1 MIEYVELELLKA
13 VRCEKCG
20 NILLWKGNIAG
31 RSMAFFD
38 EEMIKDLQNLIHC
51 TEQDEYGDDT
61 KELKICDLHNIYDL
75 EKKSSENNKEHLTI
89 LQNIIGDLENST
101 DVKAAIIFKRPGND
115 ERKSAAICISII
127 LLIIMG
133 IIPLN
138 IIMLKAIINRHPNI
152 FSIVFWGS
160 EIMLVLMGIM
170 MLSLLF
176 LIPRNRSKSKTF
188 LILSTT
194 TFSSCESCGTPS
206 EATRRFINFEKII
219 VGTRAFKNAEI
230 PAEHTILS
238 IGDLNRLY
246 KSVKKYDPPY
256 IDIRHSALLAI
267 NDCIKA
273 MKEDGNVR
281 VKMIYAGDNGK

>member
-31 RSMAFFD
+31 RSMTFFD
-38 EEMIKDLQNLIHC
+38 EGMIKDLQDLIHC
-51 TEQDEYGDDT
+51 TEKGELGDDT
-61 KELKICDLHNIYDL
+61 KKLTISDLHKIYDL
-75 EKKSSENNKEHLTI
+75 EKKSLENNKEHLTI
-89 LQNIIGDLENST
+89 LQNIMGDLENST
-101 DVKAAIIFKRPGND
+101 DVKAAITFKKPRND
-115 ERKSAAICISII
+115 ERKSAAICISIT

-138 IIMLKAIINRHPNI
+138 IIMLKAIISSHPNI
-152 FSIVFWGS
+152 FSTVFWGS

-176 LIPRNRSKSKTF
+176 LIPKNRSKSKTF

-194 TFSSCESCGTPS
+194 TFTSCEKCGTPS

-219 VGTRAFKNAEI
+219 IGTRAFKNAEV

-273 MKEDGNVR
+273 IKADSNVR
-281 VKMIYAGDNGK
+281 VKMLYVGDNEK

>member
-1 MIEYVELELLKA
+1 
-13 VRCEKCG
+13 
-20 NILLWKGNIAG
+20 
-31 RSMAFFD
+31 
-38 EEMIKDLQNLIHC
+38 
-51 TEQDEYGDDT
+51 
-61 KELKICDLHNIYDL
+61 
-75 EKKSSENNKEHLTI
+75 
-89 LQNIIGDLENST
+89 
-101 DVKAAIIFKRPGND
+101 
-115 ERKSAAICISII
+115 
-127 LLIIMG
+127 
-133 IIPLN
+133 
-138 IIMLKAIINRHPNI
+138 MLKAIINRHPNI

-176 LIPRNRSKSKTF
+176 LIPKNRSKSKTF
-188 LILSTT
+188 LILSAT
-194 TFSSCESCGTPS
+194 TFSSCESCGIPS

-238 IGDLNRLY
+238 VGDLNRLY